1 MLTAFCNRAAPAGLA
16 PYDLR
21 HTLRDMSTATLIPLL
36 MAAARRRLV
45 ASLRTSGA
53 LNPDRAIELSPKTY
67 FDQDALKRLLL
78 AGVVI
83 ETPEKGR
90 FYLDESK
97 LTELIQRENKV
108 TLITLAITLAA
119 CLLAAVIFAC
129 FCALR

>member
-1 MLTAFCNRAAPAGLA
+1 M
-16 PYDLR
+16 
-21 HTLRDMSTATLIPLL
+21 DMSAATIIPLF

-45 ASLRTSGA
+45 ASLRANGA
-53 LNPDRAIELSPKTY
+53 HTPAGAIELSPKTY

-78 AGVVI
+78 AGVVM

-108 TLITLAITLAA
+108 TLITLAA

>member
-16 PYDLR
+16 PDDLH
-21 HTLRDMSTATLIPLL
+21 HTLTEMSTATIIPLL

-78 AGVVI
+78 AGVVM

-108 TLITLAITLAA
+108 TLITLAA